1 MPSPHRH
8 NTDDQFAGTIAG
20 SARGPALDGAD
31 HRRVV
36 EFQVPL
42 AVAPTLG
49 GLRMSSSDPT
59 SERRG
64 DTFIKA
70 MRTGQGAATVAVR
83 QTGPDRVTYWAW
95 GEGAGEA
102 LDRADRWLGLDDPL
116 ESFDPSPHPVV
127 AHLARRQGPV
137 RLGRFGSVVERL
149 VPTVLGQLVIAKEA
163 KRSYRRLVA
172 RYGEPAPGPF
182 PLSLSPAPEVLAALG
197 SQDYHAVGVER
208 KRAAIVQR
216 VAREAGRLAALDD
229 APLDVAYRRL
239 RAIPGIGPWTL
250 ASVGRVAFGDADAVV
265 IGDYNLPHLV
275 AWALAGRRRSNDE
288 EMLELLAPFPG
299 HRGRV
304 QAMLKTGGAALKP
317 PRRGPRRPFRS
328 IERH

>member
-1 MPSPHRH
+1 MPSPHRR
-8 NTDDQFAGTIAG
+8 TPDDQLAGTPAG
-20 SARGPALDGAD
+20 SPAGAVLGGAD

-36 EFQVPL
+36 EFHVPL

-49 GLRMSSSDPT
+49 ALRMSSSDPT

-70 MRTGQGAATVAVR
+70 LRNSRGPATVAVR
-83 QTGPDRVTYWAW
+83 QTGSDRVTYWAW

-102 LDRADRWLGLDDPL
+102 LERADRWLGLDDPL
-116 ESFDPSPHPVV
+116 ESFDPTPHPVV
-127 AHLARRQGPV
+127 ADLARRQGPV
-137 RLGRFGSVVERL
+137 RLGRFGSVAERL

-182 PLSLSPAPEVLAALG
+182 ALALAPAPDVLAALG
-197 SQDYHAVGVER
+197 SHDYHVVGVER

-216 VAREAGRLAALDD
+216 VAREADRLAGLDD
-229 APLDVAYRRL
+229 APLDLAYRRL
-239 RAIPGIGPWTL
+239 RSIPGIGPWTL

-275 AWALAGRRRSNDE
+275 SWALAGQRRSNDE
-288 EMLELLAPFPG
+288 EMLELLAPFAG